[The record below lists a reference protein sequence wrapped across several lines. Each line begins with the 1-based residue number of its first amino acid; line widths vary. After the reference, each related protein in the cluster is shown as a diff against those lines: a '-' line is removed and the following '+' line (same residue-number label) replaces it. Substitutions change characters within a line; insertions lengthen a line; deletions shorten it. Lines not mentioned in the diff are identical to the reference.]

1 MDSLAFASHGPLG
14 LLPDL
19 DKNQR
24 YQDAQGQPES
34 HKFTNLLTAALAKS
48 ADQTTAAPPTGTYQ
62 VQAGDNLSMISKK
75 LGITDP
81 TTLAQVNKIKN
92 PNQLSVGQTLKLP
105 SGREAGVQSTPP
117 LRREVPAGR
126 DTGVQSASHLRREV
140 PAVTSTSAS
149 ATTSTSTS
157 TVASGAA
164 ATKQAGGKA
173 AGGYTVQEGD
183 NLWKISKKLGLADPS
198 LLTQA
203 NGLDNPNQLKVGQ
216 VLQVPGTASPAVA
229 KQVAALQS
237 PLAAKVVL
245 ASSTQPAS
253 RSIRQSTGE
262 MVTASWYG
270 GAHQGRLMANGR
282 PFNMYADTV
291 AHKSLPFGTQVNL
304 TNPQNGQS
312 AKGVVT
318 DRGPFIRGRQLDVS
332 YNLARKL
339 GFVDSGVARLKMD
352 GG

>member
-1 MDSLAFASHGPLG
+1 MNSLAATLRGPLG

-19 DKNQR
+19 DKTQR
-24 YQDAQGQPES
+24 YQDSQAQPEI
-34 HKFTNLLTAALAKS
+34 HKFTNLLTAALAKNT
-48 ADQTTAAPPTGTYQ
+48 DQTAASPPTGTYQ
-62 VQAGDNLSMISKK
+62 VQAGDSISKISKK

-81 TTLAQVNKIKN
+81 TALAQVNKIKN
-92 PNQLSVGQTLKLP
+92 PHQLSVGQTLKLP
-105 SGREAGVQSTPP
+105 SGRDVGIQSAPP
-117 LRREVPAGR
+117 LRREVPVSPSTFA
-126 DTGVQSASHLRREV
+126 TAS
-140 PAVTSTSAS
+140 TAS
-149 ATTSTSTS
+149 STST
-157 TVASGAA
+157 TASGAA
-164 ATKQAGGKA
+164 TAKQAGCKA
-173 AGGYTVQEGD
+173 AAGYTVQEGD

-203 NGLDNPNQLKVGQ
+203 NGLDNPHQLKVGQ
-216 VLQVPGTASPAVA
+216 VLQVPGSASPPVA

-253 RSIRQSTGE
+253 SSIRQSTGE

-270 GAHQGRLMANGR
+270 GAHHGRLMANGR

-312 AKGVVT
+312 AQAVVT
-318 DRGPFIRGRQLDVS
+318 DRGPFVRGRQLDVS

-339 GFVDSGVARLKMD
+339 GFVDSGMARLKME